1 MRIVIVGC
9 GRVGARLALDF
20 DERGYEVSVIDGDSR
35 SFRRLPEN
43 FRGHLVLGTGIDE
56 DVLRTAGVEDAD
68 IFVAVTEN
76 DNTNIMS
83 AQIAKKVFGIKRVVL
98 RIYEPVRAEIFTEM
112 GLNVVCPTATVAGLI
127 EDHIFSDSP
136 NPARM

>member
-43 FRGHLVLGTGIDE
+43 FRGHLVLGTGIAMRMGA
-56 DVLRTAGVEDAD
+56 VLLN
-68 IFVAVTEN
+68 FVPISYFLTRSH
-76 DNTNIMS
+76 D
-83 AQIAKKVFGIKRVVL
+83 F
-98 RIYEPVRAEIFTEM
+98 
-112 GLNVVCPTATVAGLI
+112 
-127 EDHIFSDSP
+127 
-136 NPARM
+136 